1 MKKMNLFIF
10 NIAETLPKLFKYSE
24 FIDYSKLITSART

>member
-1 MKKMNLFIF
+1 MEKMNLFIF